1 MYVQAALPALIFYKT
16 LMALAVGA
24 GVAIIMWPF
33 RSARKEWKS
42 LKESVAETKAE
53 LVHQREN
60 HLTHIEAHGK
70 EQVDLL
76 GKVVD
81 VLDGV
86 RLDLKEQTGF
96 IQAMAILPKTAPTR
110 RKR

>member
-1 MYVQAALPALIFYKT
+1 MFVQTDPT
-16 LMALAVGA
+16 LMTLLYKIFMGIFVAGGIALVT
-24 GVAIIMWPF
+24 WPF
-33 RSARKEWKS
+33 RKLSAIH
-42 LKESVAETKAE
+42 AE
-53 LVHQREN
+53 LTAQREN

-76 GKVVD
+76 GKMCAS
-81 VLDGV
+81 LEGV

-96 IQAMAILPKTAPTR
+96 IQAMAILPKAAPTR